1 MREDGLTSVISPD
14 QEISSGRVLSSRFSE
29 VLLVQHKQ
37 EIARHRMY
45 EMRMVRSHGFT
56 SWAMFHGGSGAA
68 SVPIADALC
77 QCSSVHANR
86 SDRERVD
93 PQAIISK
100 CCDHFHA
107 AGRSASPT
115 GVVRCRLQV
124 K

>member
-14 QEISSGRVLSSRFSE
+14 QEISSGMVLSI
-29 VLLVQHKQ
+29 QHKQ

-68 SVPIADALC
+68 SVPIADVLC

-107 AGRSASPT
+107 ASECVANWCG
-115 GVVRCRLQV
+115 
-124 K
+124 

>member
-68 SVPIADALC
+68 SVPIADVLC

-93 PQAIISK
+93 PRWGLAWARADTPQVGVRRQLVWLG
-100 CCDHFHA
+100 A
-107 AGRSASPT
+107 A
-115 GVVRCRLQV
+115 CR
-124 K
+124 